1 MSSFGVGSELRKL
14 RFLGSLACNTRNF
27 GRQLL
32 AFCSEFNTMSL
43 FGVGQDGLVLRLA
56 GVFTGGI
63 VVNVSIVLD
72 RLLVFCEDQ
81 HRKRQ
86 VKGD

>member
-1 MSSFGVGSELRKL
+1 
-14 RFLGSLACNTRNF
+14 
-27 GRQLL
+27 
-32 AFCSEFNTMSL
+32 MSL

-56 GVFTGGI
+56 GAFTVGI